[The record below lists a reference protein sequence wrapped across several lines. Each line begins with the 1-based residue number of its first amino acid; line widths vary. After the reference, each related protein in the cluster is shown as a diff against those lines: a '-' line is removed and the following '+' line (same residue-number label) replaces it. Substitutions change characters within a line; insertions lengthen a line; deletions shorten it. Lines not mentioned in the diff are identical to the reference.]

1 MSIQI
6 KSGYINLLAMMSQNK
21 AQSGKQIDIKTADSS
36 NEMKKLQIK
45 QQQLQNEMLLIKITG
60 SDSTSNSA
68 ERLKLMK
75 EKLEEVSNHIREVR
89 KDTYISERSNP
100 SPWQNLEDVKNSSI
114 LPEQIYSSVGSWASY
129 FATEEEIVS
138 GKDMTKTIIPL
149 WFSKEIE
156 ALGEADTCAP
166 SWREKAM
173 RIAETYGRLR
183 DEIVQEYADGTRE
196 VRIADKGASTADLKQ
211 GKGYHVLTMEEE
223 LKQLDETYE
232 KWVNELEEHAR
243 QWPKQMET
251 IPNDLSLYN
260 VFHSFVN
267 CQKELVGF
275 YRLQNIMNC
284 INIKSLKY
292 IFAI

>member
-45 QQQLQNEMLLIKITG
+45 QQQLQNEMLLIKTTG
-60 SDSTSNSA
+60 SDSISNSA
-68 ERLKLMK
+68 ERLKLM
-75 EKLEEVSNHIREVR
+75 NIREVR
-89 KDTYISERSNP
+89 KDTYVSERSNP

-173 RIAETYGRLR
+173 RITETYGQLR
-183 DEIVQEYADGTRE
+183 DEIVQGYADGTRE
-196 VRIADKGASTADLKQ
+196 VWIVDKGASTADLKQ

>member
-45 QQQLQNEMLLIKITG
+45 QQQLQNEMLLIKTTG
-60 SDSTSNSA
+60 SDSISNSA

-156 ALGEADTCAP
+156 ALGEADTCAS

-173 RIAETYGRLR
+173 RITETYGQLR
-183 DEIVQEYADGTRE
+183 DEIVQGYADGTRE
-196 VRIADKGASTADLKQ
+196 VWIVDKGASTADLKQ

-223 LKQLDETYE
+223 LKQLDETQ
-232 KWVNELEEHAR
+232 KLEIHICDM
-243 QWPKQMET
+243 K
-251 IPNDLSLYN
+251 L
-260 VFHSFVN
+260 
-267 CQKELVGF
+267 
-275 YRLQNIMNC
+275 
-284 INIKSLKY
+284 
-292 IFAI
+292 

>member
-166 SWREKAM
+166 SWREKA
-173 RIAETYGRLR
+173 
-183 DEIVQEYADGTRE
+183 
-196 VRIADKGASTADLKQ
+196 
-211 GKGYHVLTMEEE
+211 YHVLTMEEE

>member
-1 MSIQI
+1 
-6 KSGYINLLAMMSQNK
+6 
-21 AQSGKQIDIKTADSS
+21 
-36 NEMKKLQIK
+36 
-45 QQQLQNEMLLIKITG
+45 
-60 SDSTSNSA
+60 
-68 ERLKLMK
+68 MK

-173 RIAETYGRLR
+173 RIAETYGQLR

-223 LKQLDETYE
+223 LKQLDETQ
-232 KWVNELEEHAR
+232 KLEIHICDM
-243 QWPKQMET
+243 K
-251 IPNDLSLYN
+251 L
-260 VFHSFVN
+260 
-267 CQKELVGF
+267 
-275 YRLQNIMNC
+275 
-284 INIKSLKY
+284 
-292 IFAI
+292 

>member
-89 KDTYISERSNP
+89 LGRCQE
-100 SPWQNLEDVKNSSI
+100 L
-114 LPEQIYSSVGSWASY
+114 
-129 FATEEEIVS
+129 
-138 GKDMTKTIIPL
+138 TKTIIPL

-173 RIAETYGRLR
+173 RIAETYGQLR

-223 LKQLDETYE
+223 LKQLDETQ
-232 KWVNELEEHAR
+232 KLEIHICDM
-243 QWPKQMET
+243 K
-251 IPNDLSLYN
+251 L
-260 VFHSFVN
+260 
-267 CQKELVGF
+267 
-275 YRLQNIMNC
+275 
-284 INIKSLKY
+284 
-292 IFAI
+292 